1 MLKCMAVTGVASSR
15 EARDGIPAQRDP
27 RPKEP
32 DSALLFLRARED
44 VLMIITG
51 LLPLLGAAEDSF
63 PSLSSS
69 LFLVGLGCKITR
81 DPPIGQALLMDGV

>member
-1 MLKCMAVTGVASSR
+1 MWPAPEKPGTESLLR
-15 EARDGIPAQRDP
+15 EIQGQRS
-27 RPKEP
+27 P

-51 LLPLLGAAEDSF
+51 LLLLLGAEAEGSF
-63 PSLSSS
+63 PSLCSS

-81 DPPIGQALLMDGV
+81 DPPIGQALLMDGI